1 MSPTWF
7 SLAIE
12 ATLLAVE
19 AQQVVGLRLMKIA
32 FGGAAAQAEIARM
45 LTEKS
50 TAAAET
56 ALTVATGGSARKVV
70 KRYRSRVKAN
80 ARRLRR
86 RRPR

>member
-1 MSPTWF
+1 MKTWF
-7 SLAIE
+7 SLAVD
-12 ATLLAVE
+12 ATLLAIE

-32 FGGAAAQAEIARM
+32 SGGAAAQAEIQRM

-56 ALTVATGGSARKVV
+56 GILVAAGGSPRQVV

-86 RRPR
+86 SRA